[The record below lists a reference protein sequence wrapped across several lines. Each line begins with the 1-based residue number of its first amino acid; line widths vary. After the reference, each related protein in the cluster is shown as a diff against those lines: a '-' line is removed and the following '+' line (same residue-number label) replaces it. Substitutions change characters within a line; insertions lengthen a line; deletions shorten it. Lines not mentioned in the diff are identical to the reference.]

1 MCVCVYVCIYVCLYS
16 IYTPNPNPN
25 PKPDPRSP
33 TRSRRFSCSSA
44 GLTRTIV
51 WVVAAHELPEIFQ
64 DLLRAAAALLRV
76 RA

>member
-1 MCVCVYVCIYVCLYS
+1 MCVCVYVCIYVCLYMY
-16 IYTPNPNPN
+16 IYPE
-25 PKPDPRSP
+25 PDPDPEPRSP
-33 TRSRRFSCSSA
+33 TRSRRFGCSSA

-51 WVVAAHELPEIFQ
+51 WVVAAHALPEIFQ

>member
-16 IYTPNPNPN
+16 IYTPNPNP
-25 PKPDPRSP
+25 KPDPQSP